1 MNIFSIYFEK
11 IKKFLIDLEKNK
23 QIILSDNLN
32 KLTIEL
38 PPNDLQ
44 GDISCNAALVL
55 SKINN
60 KKPKDIAIFLKT
72 NLIKKFPEF
81 KNIFIVEPGFL
92 NIEFDEDF
100 WQKFLSDLLN
110 LKEKYGSNFSKKNKY
125 NVEFVSANPTGP
137 LHVGHC
143 RGAILGDVITNLLA
157 FNGNEV
163 SKEYYVND
171 HGNQV
176 KNFTLS
182 VYYRI
187 VEILHNKE
195 FPKNREDL
203 YPGEYVVDIAK
214 KIIDKKLINEFNNF
228 ENIYELLKDV
238 SIKESLELIKINLNS
253 LGIQHDHFVFE
264 SQLFKNNEIKDTVEK
279 LKKKGLV
286 YQGKI
291 KHQNLKKEKII
302 KKENNYYLNQLY
314 TGMIKIDH
322 YKKKIHH
329 GHILPAT

>member
-1 MNIFSIYFEK
+1 M
-11 IKKFLIDLEKNK
+11 
-23 QIILSDNLN
+23 
-32 KLTIEL
+32 
-38 PPNDLQ
+38 
-44 GDISCNAALVL
+44 
-55 SKINN
+55 
-60 KKPKDIAIFLKT
+60 
-72 NLIKKFPEF
+72 
-81 KNIFIVEPGFL
+81 
-92 NIEFDEDF
+92 
-100 WQKFLSDLLN
+100 
-110 LKEKYGSNFSKKNKY
+110 
-125 NVEFVSANPTGP
+125 
-137 LHVGHC
+137 
-143 RGAILGDVITNLLA
+143 LA

-214 KIIDKKLINEFNNF
+214 KIIDKKLINKFNNF
-228 ENIYELLKDV
+228 EDIYDLLKDV

-264 SQLFKNNEIKDTVEK
+264 SQLFKNNEIKSTVEK
-279 LKKKGLV
+279 LKKKDLV

-291 KHQNLKKEKII
+291 EAPKSKEGKNY
-302 KKENNYYLNQLY
+302 KERKQLLFKSTLYGDDKDRPLQKEDSSWTYFAGDLAYHNN
-314 TGMIKIDH
+314 KIDRNFDTLINVLGADH
-322 YKKKIHH
+322 AGISKE
-329 GHILPAT
+329 